1 MASQNAVSVRISP
14 SGTVVDVYALQTNTN
29 HETDWENRL
38 KQIGPLLNYLSTWR
52 RMDSFLSSF
61 SLLLLTRVNNSFVA
75 HDRDRSAERS

>member
-38 KQIGPLLNYLSTWR
+38 KQIGPLLNYLLTWR
-52 RMDSFLSSF
+52 HTYSFDVGKSQNRIF
-61 SLLLLTRVNNSFVA
+61 PLLVVYQKTYW
-75 HDRDRSAERS
+75 